1 MGVRLRLLPRKA
13 DAQARHHD
21 IFQDR
26 EAAKQA
32 DTLERPRQTRSG
44 DPMRLPARNV
54 IPIRL
59 DPAGGRRRDPGNY
72 IDQGRL
78 AGSIRANEAEDLA
91 AIEAQAD
98 VVERTQL
105 EEPL

>member
-13 DAQARHHD
+13 DAQARHHN

-26 EAAKQA
+26 ETVKQA
-32 DTLERPRQTRSG
+32 DALERPRQARSG
-44 DPMRLPARNV
+44 DPMRLPARDV

-59 DPAGGRRRDPGNY
+59 DPAGGRRKDPGNH

-91 AIEAQAD
+91 AIEPQAYA
-98 VVERTQL
+98 VERTQP